1 MTVWP
6 GNFRIADI
14 CGHSCVAKEPKEPV
28 SEVQAHNYIRIMSEL
43 KDRIMLYMSI
53 ITQIKGVL
61 MTILVLIN
69 TSETGSKGAWRCQ
82 VEPEFLFPERFSVIN
97 YHVASVA
104 LLDLCTSHGML
115 SRTSA
120 KSRELIQQFTPRLHE
135 SRRHSRESGTQES
148 FADGNVLYL
157 SGYGFPPA
165 RE

>member
-1 MTVWP
+1 MTTGS
-6 GNFRIADI
+6 GNDRERERRFGLGISESRTFADI
-14 CGHSCVAKEPKEPV
+14 SGHSCVAKEPK
-28 SEVQAHNYIRIMSEL
+28 
-43 KDRIMLYMSI
+43 
-53 ITQIKGVL
+53 
-61 MTILVLIN
+61 
-69 TSETGSKGAWRCQ
+69 GAWRCR

-157 SGYGFPPA
+157 SGYGFPPP